1 MPEPASASYMILI
14 IGVMIISGALGGMVS
29 ALLSAR
35 DDRLCVRLMIKHTVI
50 GMVTALTVPLLLNM
64 LSSDILE
71 SGQTRP
77 LKLLTLIGLCIIF
90 AVFSTRFLERIFG
103 SRSKDEGRYGQEVP
117 QKRDQPDRAEDK
129 AVEAMP
135 VSSPDKA
142 VKAMPVS
149 SPDKAVKAMP
159 VSSPDKARTT
169 ENQSKILQTLAGAED
184 ARLTLSD
191 LMSNTEITQKDFDET
206 LSLLMA
212 KGAVA
217 QVLSGGNKLQLVL
230 TARGRQQLNKAS
242 AN

>member
-1 MPEPASASYMILI
+1 MPEPAPASYMILI
-14 IGVMIISGALGGMVS
+14 IGVMIISGALGGIVS

-77 LKLLTLIGLCIIF
+77 LKLLTLIGLCVIF

-103 SRSKDEGRYGQEVP
+103 NRSKDEGRYGQEVP
-117 QKRDQPDRAEDK
+117 QKRDQPDRTE
-129 AVEAMP
+129 EN
-135 VSSPDKA
+135 
-142 VKAMPVS
+142 
-149 SPDKAVKAMP
+149 AVKAMP

-169 ENQSKILQTLAGAED
+169 ANQSKILQALAGAED

-191 LMSNTEITQKDFDET
+191 LMRNTEITQKDFDET

-212 KGAVA
+212 KGVVA

>member
-14 IGVMIISGALGGMVS
+14 IGVMIISGALGGIVS

-50 GMVTALTVPLLLNM
+50 GMVTALIVPLLLNM

-77 LKLLTLIGLCIIF
+77 LKLLTLIGLCVIL

-103 SRSKDEGRYGQEVP
+103 SRSKDEGYGQEVP
-117 QKRDQPDRAEDK
+117 QKKDQPDRTE
-129 AVEAMP
+129 E
-135 VSSPDKA
+135 KA
-142 VKAMPVS
+142 VKT
-149 SPDKAVKAMP
+149 MP

-169 ENQSKILQTLAGAED
+169 ANQSKILQALAGAED

-191 LMSNTEITQKDFDET
+191 LISNTEITQKDFDET